1 MSSPG
6 SKKRERTKD
15 QVPRYPVRSDDHPVT
30 PRRLLD
36 QDLDMLRPGQA
47 GDELGVRH
55 RPVDGRVPPDIPEP
69 PAREDRDPPGKPETP
84 GDMAAVLDE
93 PDLVRD
99 RPALVDTDRGKEEEV
114 PFGGLEERYP
124 LQVVDAGG
132 RLEGRKRG
140 RRRQSAPDSGIDIAG
155 EIGRASCRERV

>member
-1 MSSPG
+1 
-6 SKKRERTKD
+6 
-15 QVPRYPVRSDDHPVT
+15 
-30 PRRLLD
+30 
-36 QDLDMLRPGQA
+36 MLCPGQA

-140 RRRQSAPDSGIDIAG
+140 RRRQSAPDGGIDIAG
-155 EIGRASCRERV
+155 GKSRDKGSLRMYRLNDPDPISKRTGGSGAGKKS